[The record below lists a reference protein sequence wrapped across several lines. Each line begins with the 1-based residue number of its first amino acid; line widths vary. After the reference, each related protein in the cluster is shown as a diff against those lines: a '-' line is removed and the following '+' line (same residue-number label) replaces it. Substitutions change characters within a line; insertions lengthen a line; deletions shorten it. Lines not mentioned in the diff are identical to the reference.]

1 MPMAFSET
9 TQKQIRVPFSLISGL
24 SNLIDISQESGC
36 GCIAFF
42 VVLYKTGYHGQPGT
56 SGF

>member
-1 MPMAFSET
+1 MAFSET

-36 GCIAFF
+36 GSIAFF